1 MATMTTNPTQKAADA
16 TNINGLQT
24 DANAADFRT
33 GDATGQ
39 APDGKAIATQTAR
52 LALALAAAFFVQ
64 E

>member
-1 MATMTTNPTQKAADA
+1 MTTNTTQKAVDA

-33 GDATGQ
+33 GDAKGQ
-39 APDGKAIATQTAR
+39 APDGKAIATQIAR
-52 LALALAAAFFVQ
+52 LALAATAVFFVQ